1 MDASWVT
8 SPCAQRAFQSGD
20 IQPFDPADAA
30 QVAEVDAVF
39 DSVYGR
45 ADPKFIASGTV
56 SRDPG
61 MLQRAEWI
69 EFFALFFS
77 APASL
82 CRRAGLTLAQT
93 WRSAPTTT
101 LRRFRRATSATPP
114 P

>member
-1 MDASWVT
+1 MT

-45 ADPKFIASGTV
+45 AEPKFIASGTV

-69 EFFALFFS
+69 EFFSLFFS
-77 APASL
+77 AYRIRG
-82 CRRAGLTLAQT
+82 RRVVTVAQT
-93 WRSAPTTT
+93 WKSAPTTT
-101 LRRFRRATSATPP
+101 LRRFRRVTSAMPP